1 MLTYKD
7 LIKNS
12 QRKLENPD
20 LARYFLL
27 ELLRDDGRDLYQEYE
42 ELVSPDIEKC
52 FFKGLERLINGEP
65 VDYVLGYRWFYDSKI
80 YVDESVLIPRSE
92 TEELVN
98 NILMDVDEYFINPK
112 IVDVA
117 TGSGAIAISLAK
129 DLNLEVDASDL
140 SHEALVLAKK
150 NANEN
155 KVKVNFYE
163 GDMLEPIIELNKKYD
178 ILVCNPPYIK
188 EIEDVDS
195 AVLDFEPHMA
205 LFGGNDGLYFYR
217 KVFEKACHIL
227 EAKSMMA
234 FEIGFDIGDALVK
247 LASECFPEAKIEL
260 KQDIHGLDRMLF
272 IYQGI
277 NQQD

>member
-1 MLTYKD
+1 MLTYRD

-27 ELLRDDGRDLYQEYE
+27 ELLRDEGKDLYQEYE
-42 ELVSPDIEKC
+42 ELVSTEIESR
-52 FFKGLERLINGEP
+52 FFEGLDRLIKGEP

-80 YVDESVLIPRSE
+80 YVDSSVLIPRSE

-98 NILMDVDEYFINPK
+98 NILIDIDEYFENPS

-129 DLNLEVDASDL
+129 DLNIEVDASDL

-150 NANEN
+150 NALVND
-155 KVKVNFYE
+155 VKVNFYE

-178 ILVCNPPYIK
+178 VLVCNPPYIK
-188 EIEDVDS
+188 EVEDVDT

-205 LFGGNDGLYFYR
+205 LFGGDDGLFFYR
-217 KVFEKACHIL
+217 KVFEKAHL
-227 EAKSMMA
+227 VLNEQSMMA
-234 FEIGFDIGDALVK
+234 FEIGFDIGASLVE
-247 LASECFPEAKIEL
+247 LATKNFPEAKVEL

-272 IYQGI
+272 VYQGI
-277 NQQD
+277 NHKD

>member
-1 MLTYKD
+1 MLTYRD

-27 ELLRDDGRDLYQEYE
+27 ELLRDEGRDLYREYE
-42 ELVSPDIEKC
+42 ELVSPDIEKL
-52 FFKGLERLINGEP
+52 FFEGLERLIKSEP
-65 VDYVLGYRWFYDSKI
+65 VDYILGYRWFYDSKI

-98 NILMDVDEYFINPK
+98 NILMDVDEYFFEPK

-150 NANEN
+150 NAIVNE
-155 KVKVNFYE
+155 VEVNFYE

-188 EIEDVDS
+188 EIEDVDK

-205 LFGGNDGLYFYR
+205 LFGGDDGLYFYR
-217 KVFEKACHIL
+217 KVFEKAQHVL
-227 EAKSMMA
+227 ELKNMMA

-247 LASECFPEAKIEL
+247 LATEYFPEAKIEL

-277 NQQD
+277 NHQD

>member
-12 QRKLENPD
+12 KDKLENPD
-20 LARYFLL
+20 SSRYFLL
-27 ELLRDDGRDLYQEYE
+27 ELLREEGLDLYREYE
-42 ELVSPDIEKC
+42 EVASKDIETR
-52 FFKGLERLINGEP
+52 FYKGLDRLIKGEP

-98 NILMDVDEYFINPK
+98 NILIDVDEHFKKPE

-129 DLNLEVDASDL
+129 DLDLEVDASDL
-140 SHEALVLAKK
+140 SKEALVIATRNAK
-150 NANEN
+150 EN
-155 KVKVNFYE
+155 DVQVNFYE
-163 GDMLEPIIELNKKYD
+163 GDMLEPIIDLNKKYD

-188 EIEDVDS
+188 EIEDVDH

-205 LFGGNDGLYFYR
+205 LFGGDDGLYFYR
-217 KVFEKACHIL
+217 KVFEKAHL
-227 EAKSMMA
+227 VLKERNMMA
-234 FEIGFDIGDALVK
+234 FEIGFDIGGALVE
-247 LASECFPEAKIEL
+247 LAKASFPKSKVEL

>member
-12 QRKLENPD
+12 KEKLENPD
-20 LARYFLL
+20 SSRYFLL
-27 ELLRDDGRDLYQEYE
+27 ELLREEGLDLYREYE
-42 ELVSPDIEKC
+42 EVASQEIETR
-52 FFKGLERLINGEP
+52 FYKGLDRLIKGEP

-98 NILMDVDEYFINPK
+98 NILIDVDEYFEKPE

-129 DLNLEVDASDL
+129 DLDLEVDASDL
-140 SHEALVLAKK
+140 SKEALVIAKK
-150 NANEN
+150 NALAND
-155 KVKVNFYE
+155 VKVNFFE
-163 GDMLEPIIELNKKYD
+163 GDMLEPIINLNKKYD

-188 EIEDVDS
+188 EIEDVDH

-205 LFGGNDGLYFYR
+205 LFGGDDGLYFYR
-217 KVFEKACHIL
+217 KVFEKAHL
-227 EAKSMMA
+227 VLKERSMMA
-234 FEIGFDIGDALVK
+234 FEIGFDIGEALVE
-247 LASECFPEAKIEL
+247 LAQTSFPDSKVEL

-277 NQQD
+277 NRQD